1 MESLE
6 LDLSQIRPWPGQNGK
21 IPSLLCYRFLPA
33 SQDAGNGIA
42 FKNHSGRKNIF
53 LHKMVGLCLNEYQ
66 YSGPEFR
73 TPIWDPNL
81 GPQFGTPIWGVRVK
95 SAVDAV
101 SAVSTLCSKSLTILT
116 ALFTHFELANQLR

>member
-1 MESLE
+1 VVKTAKFQVYFVIDFYLHRKMQVMGLLLKTILVGKTFSYIKWLAFA
-6 LDLSQIRPWPGQNGK
+6 SMSTNIRVLNLGP
-21 IPSLLCYRFLPA
+21 RFA
-33 SQDAGNGIA
+33 
-42 FKNHSGRKNIF
+42 
-53 LHKMVGLCLNEYQ
+53 
-66 YSGPEFR
+66 

-81 GPQFGTPIWGVRVK
+81 GPRFGGVRVK